1 MIHFNNLSCEKP
13 FLLFKEKY
21 DEALELKQKN
31 IEAISISTYNKEKNE
46 VDRIYDTYIDED
58 EYR

>member
-31 IEAISISTYNKEKNE
+31 IEAISISTYNKEN
-46 VDRIYDTYIDED
+46 RYLIYYLV
-58 EYR
+58 R